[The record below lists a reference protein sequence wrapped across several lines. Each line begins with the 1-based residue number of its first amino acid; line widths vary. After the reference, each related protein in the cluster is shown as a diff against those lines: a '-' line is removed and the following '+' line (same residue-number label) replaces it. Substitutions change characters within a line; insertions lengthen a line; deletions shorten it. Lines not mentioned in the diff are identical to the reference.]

1 MDRIESDRKNSLASA
16 SLIKLEDKT
25 KWPENKKKSSQEE
38 INEGSENI
46 NPRVNVVR
54 AIVTYVDAN
63 LAYQFAD
70 ALEDS
75 NIMLS
80 LATCFFGATVSFL
93 IAFITSQTSSQSIL
107 FGTSTIFCVLL
118 TIIFLVLTVRNK
130 NKVKKTKKRLVK
142 DSEK

>member
-1 MDRIESDRKNSLASA
+1 MSRIASDKKNSLASA

-25 KWPENKKKSSQEE
+25 KWPENKEKANKEKIKE
-38 INEGSENI
+38 VTENI
-46 NPRVNVVR
+46 DPRVNVVR

-80 LATCFFGATVSFL
+80 FATGFLGATVSFL

-107 FGTSTIFCVLL
+107 FGTSSVFCFLL
-118 TIIFLVLTVRNK
+118 TIIFVLLTFRSMS
-130 NKVKKTKKRLVK
+130 KVKKTKKRLK
-142 DSEK
+142 GL